1 MIVTLISCQTNEEET
16 QLTVAEGEE
25 AQELSDFVSHYK
37 VTMIDA
43 VNSGDFNDLEPFLIT
58 NNSFYHSVRRY
69 VSDLQGE
76 NSSKTLD
83 DFQVEQVYVGEAGEY
98 FVDGTESV
106 TIISSNGSE
115 EHINR
120 KTRFEIIRPTESTSL
135 RIETIKERK

>member
-1 MIVTLISCQTNEEET
+1 MLVILISCQVNDEET

-25 AQELSDFVSHYK
+25 AQELTDFVTRYK

-43 VNSGDFNDLEPFLIT
+43 VNTGNFNDLEPFLIT

-69 VSDLQGE
+69 VSDLHGE
-76 NSSKTLD
+76 KSSKTLEE
-83 DFQVEQVYVGEAGEY
+83 FEVEQVYVGEAGEY

-106 TIISSNGSE
+106 TITSSNGSE
-115 EHINR
+115 EHIDR
-120 KTRFEIIRPTESTSL
+120 KTRFEIIRPTDSTSF